1 MSDLISAT
9 PGERKAFSAWL
20 KLMDTSAMMLYIL
33 DNYAFSPLWPM
44 TITIELPPEI
54 EASFAA
60 LAAEQGMALPDYLQ
74 HLLEEQV
81 PSRKAASL
89 SPAER
94 ALIWRESAKGMPHTP
109 PLSDEAIDRE
119 SFYDARG

>member
-1 MSDLISAT
+1 
-9 PGERKAFSAWL
+9 
-20 KLMDTSAMMLYIL
+20 
-33 DNYAFSPLWPM
+33 M

-54 EASFAA
+54 EANLAA
-60 LAAEQGMALPDYLQ
+60 LAAEQGMALPEYLQ

-81 PSRKAASL
+81 PARKAASL

-94 ALIWRESAKGMPHTP
+94 ATKWRESAKGMPHTP
-109 PLSDEAIDRE
+109 PLSDEAVSRA